1 MAIISFWNN
10 NETRIGQ
17 SSNIAAIATYLGI
30 NHNYK
35 ILILDTKFN
44 DYFYK
49 DCYWESTDSSKT
61 KNGSYVGIGEGIK
74 GLSRAILSNKISPEI
89 VTNYTKIVFNENRL
103 EILMDTSATIEEYE
117 MHKNIFNDIIKIAN
131 KFYDLVFIDIDS
143 ELDEDTTNILL
154 RNSDIVISC
163 LSQNVRN
170 INKYV
175 QEKQKMQSLEDKLI
189 LPIIGRYDSDSKL
202 STKNISKYIR
212 AKKDILDIKYN
223 TLFMDVC
230 NEGKVSDFFIKFR
243 NVGKKDK
250 NAPFVYSVMDAADKI
265 IYSLQELQM
274 RI

>member
-10 NETRIGQ
+10 GETRMGQ
-17 SSNIAAIATYLGI
+17 SSNIAAIATYLGV

-44 DYFYK
+44 DYFYQ
-49 DCYWESTDSSKT
+49 DCYWGVAGSSKVT
-61 KNGSYVGIGEGIK
+61 KGSYVGIGEGIK

-103 EILMDTSATIEEYE
+103 EVLTDTGTSIEEYE
-117 MHKNIFNDIIKIAN
+117 MHKNIFNDIIKMAN
-131 KFYDLVFIDIDS
+131 RFYDLVFIDIDS
-143 ELDEDTTNILL
+143 NLGEDTTNTLL
-154 RNSDIVISC
+154 RNSDIIIPC

-175 QEKQKMQSLEDKLI
+175 QEKPKTQSLEGKLI
-189 LPIIGRYDSDSKL
+189 LPIIGRCDPDSKL

-223 TLFMDVC
+223 TLFMDAC
-230 NEGKVSDFFIKFR
+230 NEGKVSDYFIKFR

-250 NAPFVYSVMDAADKI
+250 NAPFVYSVMNTADKI
-265 IYSLQELQM
+265 ILSLQELQM